1 MLSLA
6 FDPAAFGGAD
16 FFAEDVN
23 RLVAW
28 TRASPPIE
36 PGGAVL
42 LPGEIEDRTRAERER
57 DGIPIDRGTFARIA
71 AAGESVG
78 VAPPK

>member
-1 MLSLA
+1 MLTLA

-16 FFAEDVN
+16 FFAADVR
-23 RLVAW
+23 RLIDWAK
-28 TRASPPIE
+28 ASPPIE

-42 LPGEIEDRTRAERER
+42 MPGELEDRVRAERR
-57 DGIPIDRGTFARIA
+57 DAIPIDGGTFARIV

-78 VAPPK
+78 VAAPR